1 MKIIPTPK
9 QQKMLDGSFV
19 LTKNLRLVIP
29 KINNEN
35 FKSLAAEL
43 VGSFFCENCTLTVS
57 ESVAL
62 PEKTAYLVPDEVTLD
77 KASLISPDLD
87 YTLEVTPNGAVFGF
101 NDERGLIHA
110 FVSFLIATECVNEGE
125 YACPCMEVADKPD
138 IAMRAVHFCV
148 FPETPLD
155 FLRKSIRLCGM
166 MKYTHI
172 IIEFW
177 GMYKYRF
184 TDILSWKEAYTAEQ
198 IKPIIDDIRAF
209 GAQPVPML
217 NFFGHAT
224 QSRSCSGKHTTLD
237 VYPEKEWMFEP
248 EGWAWKVDNPKVY
261 SFLEDAVKEL
271 CELFGDG
278 EYFHFGCDEVYSI
291 ANKSNPGEYVANH
304 FNNIAK
310 TAAKSGRK
318 AIIWGDMLLNVA
330 EIPDTGERISC
341 DRFHETYTHIDT
353 IDKDN
358 IIIADWQYN
367 LTKEA
372 CHTAEYFLKHGF
384 KPILC
389 PWHGMNNIRFLCKE
403 AKRLELGVM
412 LTTWHTLR
420 KNFYMLPIYALAAW
434 SGKMQDD
441 PGDHGIMTGTMAT
454 LQRKLLPCEGNYENA
469 GWQDDQLK
477 YNPS

>member
-9 QQKMLDGSFV
+9 QQTMHSGSFTLDKK
-19 LTKNLRLVIP
+19 LTLVVPDIKNQ
-29 KINNEN
+29 N
-35 FKSLAAEL
+35 FKALAPEL
-43 VGSFFCENCTLTVS
+43 VNSFFCGNCTLDVTVS
-57 ESVAL
+57 HNL
-62 PEKTAYLVPDEVTLD
+62 PEKTAYIVPEG
-77 KASLISPDLD
+77 ASLCACSDITSDLD
-87 YTLEVTPNGAVFGF
+87 YTLAVTKDGVILGF
-101 NDERGLIHA
+101 NDERGLVHA
-110 FVSFLIATECVNEGE
+110 FVTFLMATECVDEGV
-125 YACPCMEVADKPD
+125 YSCPCMDIADKPD
-138 IAMRAVHFCV
+138 IHTRAVHFCV

-155 FLRKSIRLCGM
+155 FLRKTVRLCGM

-209 GAQPVPML
+209 GAQPVPMM

-224 QSRSCSGKHTTLD
+224 QSRACSGKHATLD
-237 VYPEKEWMFEP
+237 VHPEKEWMFEP

-271 CELFGDG
+271 CELFGEG
-278 EYFHFGCDEVYSI
+278 EYFHFGCDEVYSV

-304 FNNIAK
+304 FNNISK
-310 TAAKSGRK
+310 TAAKFGRK

-330 EIPDTGERISC
+330 EIPDTGERIEC
-341 DRFHETYTHIDT
+341 DCLHETYTHIDT
-353 IDKDN
+353 IDKEN
-358 IIIADWQYN
+358 ILIADWQYN
-367 LTKEA
+367 ITKEA
-372 CHTAEYFLKHGF
+372 CHTAEYFIKHGYR
-384 KPILC
+384 PILC
-389 PWHGMNNIRFLCKE
+389 PWHNMHNIRFLCKE
-403 AKRLELGVM
+403 AKRLDLGVM

-434 SGKMQDD
+434 SGKMHDE
-441 PGDHGIMTGTMAT
+441 PGDHGVMTGTMAT
-454 LQRKLLPCEGNYENA
+454 LLRKILPSEGNYKNA

-477 YNPS
+477 YN